1 MHGLRKSLNRYGV
14 LRFPDCMRKIRK
26 LINKLKNRQIIS
38 GYLFA
43 IGATALWSGNFIIA
57 RGLNES
63 ISPISLAFWRW
74 VVAVIVFLP
83 FALKPLISEW
93 DILKE
98 NIPYLSITSLLG
110 ITIFNTLIYLAGHT
124 TTAINLSLISITF
137 PVFIVILSRIFFR
150 ELITFNKGFGIIV
163 VAAGVILLIT
173 KGTLSRL
180 LNISF
185 AIGDVW
191 MLVAAIIFAIYSILL
206 KRKPE
211 QLSIWALQLSTFILG
226 LIFLSPFFIWEYV
239 AAPPVEFDTK
249 TVCSILYVGIFASL
263 SAFVLW
269 NKAIMTVGPSKA
281 GMIYYTLPLF
291 SGGLAYLFLKEDIS
305 IIHFYS
311 VLLIVSG
318 IFTANY
324 ESRKVYQE
332 KMGSDSN

>member
-1 MHGLRKSLNRYGV
+1 MTNILQ
-14 LRFPDCMRKIRK
+14 
-26 LINKLKNRQIIS
+26 NRQIS

-43 IGATALWSGNFIIA
+43 IGATAIWSGNFIIA

-63 ISPISLAFWRW
+63 IPPISLAFWRW
-74 VVAVIVFLP
+74 FVAIIVFLP

-93 DILKE
+93 STLKE
-98 NIPYLSITSLLG
+98 NISYLSITSLLG

-137 PVFIVILSRIFFR
+137 PVFIVILSRFFFR
-150 ELITFNKGFGIIV
+150 ELVTFNKGFSIIV
-163 VAAGVILLIT
+163 VVAGVILLIT

-191 MLVAAIIFAIYSILL
+191 MLVAALIFAIYSILL

-211 QLSIWALQLSTFILG
+211 QLSIWAFQLSTFILG
-226 LIFLSPFFIWEYV
+226 LIFLFPFFVWEYV
-239 AAPPVEFDTK
+239 VTPPAEFDTK
-249 TVCSILYVGIFASL
+249 TVISILYVGIFASL

-281 GMIYYTLPLF
+281 GMVYYTLPLF
-291 SGGLAYLFLKEDIS
+291 SGFLAHLLLKEDICLV
-305 IIHFYS
+305 HFYS
-311 VLLIVSG
+311 ALLIVSG
-318 IFTANY
+318 ILTANY
-324 ESRKVYQE
+324 ESKKV
-332 KMGSDSN
+332 